1 MTRFVISH
9 RRAGKRP
16 RWEHRRAREALSEAL
31 HGAGRCQADLVGE
44 NRPGHD
50 EARHVAVLDAD
61 HEEVRRKVR
70 HSDLVVERPMEHFA
84 GRVRPPEVGEAD
96 AEELAAEAGEGK
108 TLAVTVTDGDGRPLA
123 DTDVFVYFG
132 EGADRHQVV
141 RRTDAR
147 GRVEVAFDGREP
159 VSKVAAVP
167 RHSRWPMLH
176 GGAAESVALACGELP
191 PAEDGVGW
199 WHRRAGFDR
208 YAKTRGRGIR
218 VGVIDTGVGP
228 NANLDHVHDLGAVVD
243 AALDE
248 SGGADIRGHGSHVC
262 GIIGARPGSLHEYGG
277 LAPGVTLHSIRVF
290 GRTSGAHQ
298 GDIALGIWAMAHE
311 KRCHLINLSLGTGG
325 QSEIERDAIR
335 DAVEHGSVCVCAAG
349 NTGGGVEYPAAF
361 DEAVGVT
368 ALGEKGW
375 GPPGSLPAYR
385 LPKEKDRIGRDALYL
400 ANFSCYGRGVDA
412 AGAGVGII
420 STVRADDSAPAPYA
434 CYGGTSMATPY
445 VTGVLAARL
454 SRDRDYSKMAADED
468 QAAYARRQLEA
479 LCLDI
484 GLAPDYQGRGLARY
498 R

>member
-16 RWEHRRAREALSEAL
+16 RWEHRRARETLWETL
-31 HGAGRCQADLVGE
+31 HGAGRCNADLVGE

-50 EARHVAVLDAD
+50 EARHVAVFDAD
-61 HEEVRRKVR
+61 HEEVRRKIR
-70 HSDLVVERPMEHFA
+70 HSDLVVEPPMEHFA

-96 AEELAAEAGEGK
+96 EEELAAGAGEGES
-108 TLAVTVTDGDGRPLA
+108 LAVTVTDGDGRPLA

-132 EGADRHQVV
+132 EGEDRRHVV
-141 RRTDAR
+141 RRTDGR
-147 GRVEVAFDGREP
+147 GQAEVGFDGRRP

-167 RHSRWPMLH
+167 RHSRWPMVH
-176 GGAAESVALACGELP
+176 EGAAGAVNFACEELP
-191 PAEDGVGW
+191 AAEQGVGW
-199 WHRRAGFDR
+199 WHRRAGFR
-208 YAKTRGRGIR
+208 RHAKTRGRGIR

-262 GIIGARPGSLHEYGG
+262 GIIGARPRSPHEYGG
-277 LAPGVTLHSIRVF
+277 LAPGATLYSIRVF
-290 GRTSGAHQ
+290 GRTAGAHQ

-325 QSEIERDAIR
+325 LSEIERDAIQ
-335 DAVEHGSVCVCAAG
+335 DAVEHGSLCVCAAG

-368 ALGEKGW
+368 ALGEKDW

-385 LPKEKDRIGRDALYL
+385 LPKEKDRFGRDALYL
-400 ANFSCYGRGVDA
+400 ANFSCFGRGVDA

-420 STVRADDSAPAPYA
+420 STVRADDSTPAPYA

-445 VTGVLAARL
+445 VTGVLTARL
-454 SRDRDYSKMAADED
+454 SRDGDYKKRSADED
-468 QAAYARRQLEA
+468 RAAYARKQLEA
-479 LCLDI
+479 LCRDI
-484 GLAPDYQGRGLARY
+484 GLAPDYQGRGFARY